1 MSTKAEIYTED
12 KMEVAGEETEREEI
26 EGEPPTPTT
35 KEGSGDAGEEAA
47 SDQLALIGGFFS
59 ALVLLVA
66 VLTDDNVTKKYEN
79 YGISLAVI
87 TMFFALVG
95 FGLSKKPMGKPEIPS
110 YINYFLFLW
119 NFLGACIMT
128 FGDGPFLHTS
138 NGYFAAWGTVIFAVM
153 GLGVPRGA
161 VKEIG
166 PLMGHLA
173 SSIIVVVAI
182 ASYGF
187 DHDYKGEL
195 TYGIIVA
202 CFAICTVLILMKIE
216 AEIMAKLKFPILA
229 LFAIMWI
236 ISACILTFRGPFI
249 QTGNGYCKLIWASAS
264 KR

>member
-1 MSTKAEIYTED
+1 VSTKAEIYTED
-12 KMEVAGEETEREEI
+12 NMEVAGEETEREEV
-26 EGEPPTPTT
+26 EGEYPTPAT
-35 KEGSGDAGEEAA
+35 KEGDGDAGVEVA

-59 ALVLLVA
+59 ALILLVA
-66 VLTDDNVTKKYEN
+66 VLTDDFVTKKYEN

-128 FGDGPFLHTS
+128 FGDGPFLWTS

-153 GLGVPRGA
+153 GLGVPPGA
-161 VKEIG
+161 VKESG
-166 PLMGHLA
+166 PLMGLFA

-187 DHDYKGEL
+187 DLGFKGEL
-195 TYGIIVA
+195 IYGIIVA
-202 CFAICTVLILMKIE
+202 CFAICTALFFMKSE
-216 AEIMAKLKFPILA
+216 AEILTKLKFPILA

-236 ISACILTFRGPFI
+236 VSACLLTFRGPFI
-249 QTGNGYCKLIWASAS
+249 WTGNGYCKLV
-264 KR
+264 